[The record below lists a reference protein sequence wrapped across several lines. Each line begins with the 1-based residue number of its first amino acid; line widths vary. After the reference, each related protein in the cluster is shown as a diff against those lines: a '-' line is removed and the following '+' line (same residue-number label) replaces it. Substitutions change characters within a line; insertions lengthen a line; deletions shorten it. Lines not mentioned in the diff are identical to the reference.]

1 MTSTLI
7 DTNILLDVLGEK
19 TPLHIWSV
27 DRLTELRAKGRL
39 CINQIV
45 YAELTPRLSLD
56 AAQDVLASMQI
67 TREALSFEAAWR
79 AGAAHSAYRRAGGAR
94 ERTLPDFLIGAHAA
108 VSDYTLLTRDAAR
121 YRTYFPELNIVSPQT
136 HPSGAPSP

>member
-1 MTSTLI
+1 M
-7 DTNILLDVLGEK
+7 N
-19 TPLHIWSV
+19 IWSA
-27 DRLTELRAKGRL
+27 DRLTDLRAKGRL

-45 YAELTPRLSLD
+45 YAELTPRLSLEG
-56 AAQDVLASMQI
+56 AQNVLASMQI

-108 VSDYTLLTRDAAR
+108 IADYVLLTRDASR
-121 YRTYFPELNIVSPQT
+121 YRTYFPELTIISPDT
-136 HPSGAPSP
+136 HP